1 MKSQMTSSHF
11 HFLRLVQSPQAMITN
26 ENTNVKIQKEALATA
41 SAATTVVTKCVKTAN
56 VGSRG
61 HVRASDFDDLSK
73 SLIEDTI
80 TIYKAKLSAKHP
92 FPERTED
99 REAVKQS
106 WIEVC
111 SERNVQ
117 VDLEEDVFKLV
128 GF

>member
-1 MKSQMTSSHF
+1 
-11 HFLRLVQSPQAMITN
+11 MITN
-26 ENTNVKIQKEALATA
+26 ENTNVKIQKEAPATA
-41 SAATTVVTKCVKTAN
+41 SAATMVVTKCVKTAN

-61 HVRASDFDDLSK
+61 RVRASDFDDLSK

-92 FPERTED
+92 FSERTKD